1 MKVNK
6 RQRPVT
12 IFCDIDGTL
21 VKHVSPLKSS
31 MPHHSVELLDGTLK
45 KLDEWDRL
53 GYNIILTS
61 GRRES
66 MRFHTER
73 QLSEVG
79 IIYDKLILGIG
90 GGTRYIINDTKNDSD
105 DPTCFAITVKRNEGI
120 DNIKL

>member
-1 MKVNK
+1 
-6 RQRPVT
+6 
-12 IFCDIDGTL
+12 
-21 VKHVSPLKSS
+21 
-31 MPHHSVELLDGTLK
+31 
-45 KLDEWDRL
+45 
-53 GYNIILTS
+53 
-61 GRRES
+61 